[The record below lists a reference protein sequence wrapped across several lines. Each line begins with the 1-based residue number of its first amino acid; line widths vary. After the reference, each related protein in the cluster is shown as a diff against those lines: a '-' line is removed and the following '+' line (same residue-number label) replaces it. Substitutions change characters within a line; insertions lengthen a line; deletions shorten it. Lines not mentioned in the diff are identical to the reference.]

1 MRYTSI
7 LVNGIIKQKGLVHI
21 KSNTLNNC
29 DEFKRNKI
37 LPMQAESS
45 WVQGCFMESKGSLP
59 CRDVSRFRDPNSHY
73 GLRVKKDAWGNLVTC
88 PALENEHIIYNAKH
102 HFLEF
107 RMFHFH
113 VELPNGSKRHLF
125 TISSCQM
132 QSSAAT
138 DGLTLAQLA
147 LRFRSSLSSWT
158 WPSALQIGKVMGKKP
173 GEKSGDGLETSEACD
188 FKTKFISSVY
198 FQECIILRVN
208 HVTKKWTVKESFRSR
223 PKKHHKWSILFYV
236 LLSPDH
242 MKCCGW
248 FPE

>member
-1 MRYTSI
+1 MQSITFWSFECFTS
-7 LVNGIIKQKGLVHI
+7 
-21 KSNTLNNC
+21 TL
-29 DEFKRNKI
+29 
-37 LPMQAESS
+37 
-45 WVQGCFMESKGSLP
+45 
-59 CRDVSRFRDPNSHY
+59 
-73 GLRVKKDAWGNLVTC
+73 
-88 PALENEHIIYNAKH
+88 
-102 HFLEF
+102 
-107 RMFHFH
+107 
-113 VELPNGSKRHLF
+113 
-125 TISSCQM
+125 SCQM
-132 QSSAAT
+132 DPNGTSSPFRAAKCKAVQPLM
-138 DGLTLAQLA
+138 GSRWAQLA